1 MGDHHRQDNE
11 DELPSISDDLVVT
24 KYKMASD
31 IVNRVLKET
40 VAKCIVGASVKELCK
55 WADGKLEEETGKAFK
70 KDRKL
75 LKGIAFPCC
84 ISRNNCICHL
94 SPLASDPDVLLED
107 GDMVKIDMGA
117 HIDGFIAVVAH
128 TLVVQADPNKKID
141 GRKADALLAAHYAS
155 VAALRL
161 VRPGKNTY
169 TITDCVQKIAESYS
183 CKPVEDMLSHQLEQ
197 NTINGEKTII
207 QNPSEAQRKEHEKYE
222 FGLHEVYAIDVLVS
236 TGEGQ
241 GRARDAKVT
250 VFKKTDET
258 YMLKMKHSREFFT
271 AISKKHGSM
280 PFTLRSMENET
291 KAKMGVVEC
300 ISHNL
305 IEPFQVLYEK
315 DNENVAQFKFTV
327 LLMPNGPDKITGLPF
342 DPETCISDKK
352 IDDPEI
358 QKLLASSIKNKP
370 AKKKKKK
377 PTTDKTNAGETA
389 SEAPQLVAS

>member
-169 TITDCVQKIAESYS
+169 TITDCVQKIAE
-183 CKPVEDMLSHQLEQ
+183 KQ

-207 QNPSEAQRKEHEKYE
+207 QNPSEAQRKEHDEKYE

-241 GRARDAKVT
+241 GRARDA
-250 VFKKTDET
+250 
-258 YMLKMKHSREFFT
+258 KMKHSREFFT